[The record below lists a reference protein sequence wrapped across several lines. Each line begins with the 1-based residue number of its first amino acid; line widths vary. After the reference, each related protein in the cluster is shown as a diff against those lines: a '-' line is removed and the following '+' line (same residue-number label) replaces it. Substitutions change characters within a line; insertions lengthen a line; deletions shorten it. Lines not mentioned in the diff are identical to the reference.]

1 MIPDADRRVELHAF
15 VALPVDDRR
24 FRGEA
29 SRPVQVPLAVS
40 RSCIDHLASS
50 RSDAAFSAWT
60 RCARLA
66 GIALVLLLMASLPV
80 TTLCAQ
86 EPAPPVTAGKPV
98 AAPGKVD
105 VSPVARDPEIRD
117 RLLSILRA
125 TDWFTDPTVE
135 VKDGV
140 VFLGGQTPQ
149 STQRQW
155 ATDLA
160 RNTQD
165 VVAVVN
171 RITVA
176 TPQIWNLRPATEGLH
191 ALLRDSIAAL
201 PFLVFGVIILLL
213 SLLTAFIAGRL
224 TKGVFQR
231 RIDSPLLRDV
241 VRKSLGIFIVLI
253 GFYLV
258 LRVVGLTRLALS
270 LIGGTGLI
278 GLALGI
284 AFRDITEN
292 FLASIFLSMQRPFR
306 TGDLVEISG
315 ITGYVQRLTIRATI
329 LATTD
334 GNDVQLPNAI
344 VYKNPIRNF
353 TSNPKRRLE
362 FDVGIGYADPIANA
376 QQVALRVLE
385 EHPAVLKE
393 PDPWVLVEK
402 LGASSVNLRV
412 YFWIDGKQHSWLK
425 VRSSVLRLVKRA
437 FQDSKITMPDE
448 GREIIF
454 PETVPIRLVREPRKE
469 MTDTRPGVREPAPP
483 KKESEPE
490 VVSTEAEGGLQS
502 DAEEIQEIADS
513 SRPADESKNL
523 LEPSEPPHRDQA
535 AAGDPPKKR
544 TDT

>member
-1 MIPDADRRVELHAF
+1 M
-15 VALPVDDRR
+15 
-24 FRGEA
+24 
-29 SRPVQVPLAVS
+29 
-40 RSCIDHLASS
+40 DHIASS
-50 RSDAAFSAWT
+50 RSDGAFSELM

-66 GIALVLLLMASLPV
+66 GISLVLLLMASLPAA
-80 TTLCAQ
+80 TLCAQ
-86 EPAPPVTAGKPV
+86 DPAPPVTADKPV
-98 AAPGKVD
+98 AAPAKVD

-125 TDWFTDPTVE
+125 TNWFTDPTVE

-140 VFLGGQTPQ
+140 VFLGGQASQ

-155 ATDLA
+155 AADLA

-171 RITVA
+171 RINVA
-176 TPQIWNLRPATEGLH
+176 TPRIWDLGPASEGLH
-191 ALLRDSIAAL
+191 ELLKDSIAGI
-201 PFLVFGVIILLL
+201 PFLALGLIILIL
-213 SLLTAFIAGRL
+213 SVLAAFLASRL
-224 TKGVFQR
+224 GARFFRT
-231 RIDSPLLRDV
+231 RIESPLLRDV
-241 VRKSLGIFIVLI
+241 ITKAVGLLVLLI

-258 LRVVGLTRLALS
+258 LRVVGLARLALS
-270 LIGGTGLI
+270 LLGGTGLV

-315 ITGYVQRLTIRATI
+315 ITGYVQRLTIRATM
-329 LATTD
+329 LTTLD
-334 GNDVQLPNAI
+334 GNGVQLPNAI

-362 FDVGIGYADPIANA
+362 FDVGIGYADTIANA
-376 QQVALRVLE
+376 QEVALRVLA

-393 PDPWVLVEK
+393 PEPWVLVEK

-454 PETVPIRLVREPRKE
+454 PETVPIRLVREPRQE
-469 MTDTRPGVREPAPP
+469 MTDTRPRHREAAPAA
-483 KKESEPE
+483 KKPEPD

-523 LEPSEPPHRDQA
+523 LEPAEAPEPDQSA
-535 AAGDPPKKR
+535 AEGRPKK
-544 TDT
+544 